1 MSRYIL
7 FVMHNAQSDIDAQMQ
22 AGPDPKVVAKMTRF
36 NEELAKSGALKDA
49 NGLAPPSMGARVTF
63 PGGDKVKVTDGPFTE
78 AKELV
83 GGYWI
88 LECASRDEAV
98 EWARKAPMP
107 EGSIIEV
114 RKIMDME
121 DHKPAVQKAAKSDI
135 VRDAIEQAEKNQ
147 RG

>member
-1 MSRYIL
+1 MSRYVL
-7 FVMHNAQSDIDAQMQ
+7 FVVHGTDAETQAQIN
-22 AGPDPKVVAKMTRF
+22 AGPDPALVAKMTRF

-49 NGLAPPSMGARVTF
+49 AGLAPPSASARVTF
-63 PGGDKVKVTDGPFTE
+63 QGNKPKVVDGPFTE

-83 GGYWI
+83 GGFWVV
-88 LECASRDEAV
+88 ECATRDEAV

-107 EGSIIEV
+107 DGSVIEV

-121 DHKPAVQKAAKSDI
+121 DHKPAVQKAARSDI
-135 VRDAIEQAEKNQ
+135 VREAIEKNQ